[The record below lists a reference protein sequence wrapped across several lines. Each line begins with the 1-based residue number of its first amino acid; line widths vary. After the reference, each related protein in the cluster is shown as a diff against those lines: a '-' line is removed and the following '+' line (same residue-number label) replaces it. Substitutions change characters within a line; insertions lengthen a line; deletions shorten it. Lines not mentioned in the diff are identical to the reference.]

1 MEYELIVRKTISQFI
16 EKIFRYHGYDFN
28 HNEYKKVVYNE
39 REALNNTEEKL
50 KCYYDAYMYLL
61 NNSKTI
67 FTNSLIKKFFYIL
80 KESVI
85 DEAIS
90 NKIINSYFYLN
101 EEPIIEKA
109 IHFHFKVKDILYNYD
124 ELDKMI
130 IPIMF
135 LNYVLVKNDKPTFR
149 FSLSE
154 VKMFDNLKDEKEI
167 FLFIYNKITNSKYYE
182 KSYFENLKPLS
193 TSDIYNAFKQDEELL
208 KNDYHLK
215 GMILYGS
222 FSKGEARIDSDID
235 LFVRIN
241 DDLLVEEKIKI
252 IEALKTKYKE
262 IFKRNV
268 DIEEISN
275 YLSDSLLKEINK
287 IKIIF

>member
-1 MEYELIVRKTISQFI
+1 M
-16 EKIFRYHGYDFN
+16 
-28 HNEYKKVVYNE
+28 
-39 REALNNTEEKL
+39 
-50 KCYYDAYMYLL
+50 
-61 NNSKTI
+61 
-67 FTNSLIKKFFYIL
+67 
-80 KESVI
+80 
-85 DEAIS
+85 
-90 NKIINSYFYLN
+90 
-101 EEPIIEKA
+101 
-109 IHFHFKVKDILYNYD
+109 KDILYNYD

-130 IPIMF
+130 ISLMF
-135 LNYVLVKNDKPTFR
+135 LNYVLVKNDKPIFR

-167 FLFIYNKITNSKYYE
+167 FLFIYNKITNSEYYE
-182 KSYFENLKPLS
+182 KSYFENLKPSS
-193 TSDIYNAFKQDEELL
+193 TSDIYNTFKQDEELL

-275 YLSDSLLKEINK
+275 CLSDSLLKEINK